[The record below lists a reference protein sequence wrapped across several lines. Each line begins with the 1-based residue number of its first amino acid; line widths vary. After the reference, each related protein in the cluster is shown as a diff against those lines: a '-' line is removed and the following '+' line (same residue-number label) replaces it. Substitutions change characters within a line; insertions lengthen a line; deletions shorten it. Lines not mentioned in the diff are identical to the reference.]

1 MLEMLRDLVA
11 HKGYA
16 DAALLKA
23 VRENGAAKSDPKIRE
38 LLHHILLA
46 NRFWQCS
53 ILEEPF
59 VLELESRE
67 SSSFGELVQR
77 FAAVHARES
86 AWLQTATEADL
97 ARVLDHPDIP
107 GGRCAL
113 SQALMQVCLHSHGH
127 RTQCAK
133 LLRSHGGVLPST
145 DFIVWLATCPVP
157 AWVT

>member
-23 VRENGAAKSDPKIRE
+23 VGENGAAKSDPEIRE

-46 NRFWQCS
+46 NRFWLCS
-53 ILEEPF
+53 ILDVPF
-59 VLELESRE
+59 VLAHESRE
-67 SSSFGELVQR
+67 SSSLDALVQR
-77 FAAVHARES
+77 YAAVHALES
-86 AWLQTATEADL
+86 AWLQTAADADL
-97 ARVLDHPDIP
+97 ARVLDHPDVP

-133 LLRSHGGVLPST
+133 LLRSHGGVPPVT
-145 DFIVWLATCPVP
+145 DFIVWLATRPRP
-157 AWVT
+157 AWVI